1 MQDGGVLDS
10 NRVGRV
16 DSSVFKSKVIETV
29 SKFHQWRQAID
40 RCHGV
45 STAKFEATIAKRHS
59 TAVVT
64 STRTAMVPSNH
75 GGVSLKPS
83 RRHTQLPLSL
93 QLLLRNE

>member
-10 NRVGRV
+10 NRVGRF
-16 DSSVFKSKVIETV
+16 DSSVFKGKVIETV

-64 STRTAMVPSNH
+64 STRTAMVPS
-75 GGVSLKPS
+75 
-83 RRHTQLPLSL
+83 
-93 QLLLRNE
+93 